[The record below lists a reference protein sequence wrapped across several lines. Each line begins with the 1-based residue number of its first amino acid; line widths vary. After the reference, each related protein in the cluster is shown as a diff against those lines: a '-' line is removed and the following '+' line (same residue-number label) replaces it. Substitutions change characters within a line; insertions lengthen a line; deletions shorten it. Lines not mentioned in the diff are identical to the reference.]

1 MAKIFRDWNPE
12 QGSMFPPAPLDLVEE
27 GSLAR
32 FVRTLVLEQLDLR
45 EILDQY
51 QEERGN
57 PPFHPTMMT
66 ALLLYSYCRSVY
78 ASRRIAQACKER
90 VDYMALTGMQKPDFR
105 TVNLFRQRHLNAL
118 EGLFGQVLDLC
129 AKAGLVKLGHVALDG
144 TKIQANANRFK
155 GMSYRKMKKAQ
166 ADIQAIVKRWFEEA
180 ERQDREDDERYGPD
194 NSGDEMPDWVR
205 NKQEMLRRIE
215 KAKAEIEA
223 EAKAKAEQGPDPE
236 HNNHKRK
243 PTGEPEANTRRNFT
257 DPESRLMKSRQGFLD
272 GYNAQAAVDSHR
284 QVIVAQTLTN
294 NSSDTHQLKPL
305 LDQIRTRLNRQPR
318 EVSADSAYCSERNLK
333 DLAQRDI
340 RAYVSTKRQKK
351 VRNVGRWVQKMRQRL
366 AQGGR
371 RSRYRLRTQTVE
383 PVFGQIKQAR
393 GFRQFLLR
401 GLEKV
406 SGEWSLLCTAHNLL
420 KLAAARG

>member
-166 ADIQAIVKRWFEEA
+166 ADIQGIVKRWFEEA

-194 NSGDEMPDWVR
+194 NSGDEMPDWVS
-205 NKQEMLRRIE
+205 Q
-215 KAKAEIEA
+215 
-223 EAKAKAEQGPDPE
+223 
-236 HNNHKRK
+236 
-243 PTGEPEANTRRNFT
+243 
-257 DPESRLMKSRQGFLD
+257 
-272 GYNAQAAVDSHR
+272 
-284 QVIVAQTLTN
+284 
-294 NSSDTHQLKPL
+294 
-305 LDQIRTRLNRQPR
+305 
-318 EVSADSAYCSERNLK
+318 
-333 DLAQRDI
+333 
-340 RAYVSTKRQKK
+340 
-351 VRNVGRWVQKMRQRL
+351 
-366 AQGGR
+366 
-371 RSRYRLRTQTVE
+371 
-383 PVFGQIKQAR
+383 QAR
-393 GFRQFLLR
+393 DAAENPEGPGGDR
-401 GLEKV
+401 GRSQSK
-406 SGEWSLLCTAHNLL
+406 GRAGPRPR
-420 KLAAARG
+420 AQQP